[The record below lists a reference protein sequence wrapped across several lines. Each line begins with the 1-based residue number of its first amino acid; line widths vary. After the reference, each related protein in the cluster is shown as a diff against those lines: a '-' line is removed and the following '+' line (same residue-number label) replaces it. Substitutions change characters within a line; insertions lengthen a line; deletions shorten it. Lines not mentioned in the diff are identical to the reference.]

1 MLGNMYGGGMYG
13 PGAGGG
19 QEMMIMMCCCIC
31 CVCVLSL
38 FAGYWFNLFC
48 SVSPSLGRGCKELE
62 EEKER
67 KKREQ
72 EAADAANRTEAP
84 TTTTT
89 TTLASCS
96 KLNAKARG
104 SRDPRPPID
113 PNACRD
119 QERTEGRDCYYWKVD
134 SDAVTGQARWV
145 RVNDGTADARSGSA
159 SCKPVVS
166 CADKIDFA
174 STEFTDYTE
183 RNANALFAKCSPIT
197 QGANTKSTTID
208 AITRAARSVPVKNAV
223 TKGDWTKDN
232 STAVY
237 NLLTRY
243 IGQNDLSVRVSN
255 AANAAKKL
263 IASNAFNRKHLD
275 SVTFAYVLEAAIR
288 KSEEPD
294 WIISQTNLFL
304 SKRGWWVGVRSR
316 EAAYQ
321 NYLASQIRGMVKWN
335 NVLDNPRYVGIK

>member
-1 MLGNMYGGGMYG
+1 MYG
-13 PGAGGG
+13 GAGGG

-38 FAGYWFNLFC
+38 FGGYWFNLFC
-48 SVSPSLGRGCKELE
+48 PVSPSLGRSCTPAETTAPPNTNN
-62 EEKER
+62 
-67 KKREQ
+67 Q
-72 EAADAANRTEAP
+72 EPTPGPVAAS
-84 TTTTT
+84 

-96 KLNAKARG
+96 KLNAKLRG

-119 QERTEGRDCYYWKVD
+119 QDRTEGRDCYFWKVD

-145 RVNDGTADARSGSA
+145 RVSDGDSDARSGSA
-159 SCKPVVS
+159 ACKPVVS
-166 CADKIDFA
+166 CADRIDFA

-208 AITRAARSVPVKNAV
+208 AISRAARSVPVKNYE
-223 TKGDWTKDN
+223 TKGDWTRDN

-237 NLLTRY
+237 NLLTKY

-275 SVTFAYVLEAAIR
+275 SVTFAYILEAAIR

-304 SKRGWWVGVRSR
+304 GKRGWWVGARSR

-321 NYLASQIRGMVKWN
+321 NYLASQIRGMVKWKT
-335 NVLDNPRYVGIK
+335 VLDSPRYVGIK